1 MVSTDLLMNDKI
13 TPIEFDG
20 FRFLIMDCPTN
31 DNIHL
36 YLKVWPLL
44 PSRLVSLPLLISFEP
59 RPGLRKVDLT

>member
-36 YLKVWPLL
+36 YLKVGPFFL
-44 PSRLVSLPLLISFEP
+44 PGSSRSLS
-59 RPGLRKVDLT
+59 